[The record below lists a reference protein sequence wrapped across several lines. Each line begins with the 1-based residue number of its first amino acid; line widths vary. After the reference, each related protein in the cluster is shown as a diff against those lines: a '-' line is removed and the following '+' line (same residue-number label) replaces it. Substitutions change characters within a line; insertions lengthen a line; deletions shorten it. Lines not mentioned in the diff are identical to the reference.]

1 LPLFC
6 WTRYTSSSL
15 EAPNKGKGERLLF
28 IFQYLATFP
37 SRIGLPIELVATM
50 LESPT
55 QSKVK
60 RLRILRKIHRW
71 LGIPLLLF
79 FLIIGITSILLAWK
93 KKAELL
99 PPTLA
104 SKVEQGTWILPSE
117 MERIGEEEMKKME
130 RDGEVDR
137 IDIRPDKGTAKIT
150 FKTHFTEVQLDGY
163 SGEVLSIGTRHS
175 DWIEKVHDGSI
186 VDYYTTGE
194 EGAKLTY
201 STLVSLGLIFLSLSG
216 FYLWYYPKLIRKM
229 KE

>member
-1 LPLFC
+1 
-6 WTRYTSSSL
+6 
-15 EAPNKGKGERLLF
+15 
-28 IFQYLATFP
+28 
-37 SRIGLPIELVATM
+37 M
-50 LESPT
+50 LESPSN
-55 QSKVK
+55 SKVK

-79 FLIIGITSILLAWK
+79 FLVIGITSILLAWK

-117 MERIGEEEMKKME
+117 MVRIGEEEMEKMGL
-130 RDGEVDR
+130 DSEVDR
-137 IDIRPDKGTAKIT
+137 IDIRPDKGTAKVT
-150 FKTHFTEVQLDGY
+150 FKTHFTEVQVDGY

-201 STLVSLGLIFLSLSG
+201 STLVSSGLIFLALSG